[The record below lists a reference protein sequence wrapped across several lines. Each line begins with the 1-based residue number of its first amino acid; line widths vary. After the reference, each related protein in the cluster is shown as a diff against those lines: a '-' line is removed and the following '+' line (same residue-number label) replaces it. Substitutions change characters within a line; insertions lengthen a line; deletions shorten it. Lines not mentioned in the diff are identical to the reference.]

1 MRGRD
6 QRKLLEILRVI
17 AEAKR
22 PVGARTISDMLSRRG
37 YNLGERAIR
46 YNLRILDELGFTR
59 RHGYSGRLAT
69 PLGLKELRDALIHE
83 RIGFV
88 NTLIEYYMMRTT
100 FDLSKGDLVANISLL
115 SRDDLDRALDV
126 MEMVAESG
134 YSGDLVRLR
143 CGENYECVEIGT
155 VCSITLDGLLLKA
168 GVPVNTTFA
177 GVLEIRNGEPCRFSD
192 LIAYAGTSIDPMR
205 AFMARR
211 IARVM
216 GAVRSGSGKV
226 LANVREVPVS
236 ALEETMRILESARPI
251 IGRIVVGD
259 PGDDVLGCPVAPG
272 RVGIAICAGVNAPVA
287 VAECGIHIL
296 TSPIS
301 ALIPYE
307 EMSRIRFYKG

>member
-22 PVGARTISDMLSRRG
+22 PVGARTISDMLSSRG

-46 YNLRILDELGFTR
+46 YNLRILDELGFTK
-59 RHGYSGRLAT
+59 RHGYSGRIAT
-69 PLGLKELRDALIHE
+69 PLGIKELRDALIHE

-88 NTLIEYYMMRTT
+88 NTLIEEYMLRTT
-100 FDLSKGDLVANISLL
+100 FDLSRGDLVANISTME
-115 SRDDLDRALDV
+115 RKDLERALEV
-126 MEMVAESG
+126 MDMVAESG
-134 YSGDLVRLR
+134 YSGDLVRVR
-143 CGENYECVEIGT
+143 CGDECVEIGT
-155 VCSITLDGLLLKA
+155 VCSITADGLLLRA

-177 GVLEIRNGEPCRFSD
+177 GVLEIKGGEPCRFSE

-216 GAVRSGSGKV
+216 DAVRSGSGKV

-236 ALEETMRILESARPI
+236 ALDDAMRILERARAI
-251 IGRIVVGD
+251 VGRIVVG
-259 PGDDVLGCPVAPG
+259 PSGENVLGCPVAPG

-287 VAECGIHIL
+287 VAECGIRIR

-301 ALIPYE
+301 ALIPRS

>member
-22 PVGARTISDMLSRRG
+22 PVGARTISDMLSSRG

-46 YNLRILDELGFTR
+46 YNLRILDELGFTK
-59 RHGYSGRLAT
+59 RHGYSGRIAT
-69 PLGLKELRDALIHE
+69 PLGIKELRDALIHE

-88 NTLIEYYMMRTT
+88 NTLIEEYMLRTT
-100 FDLSKGDLVANISLL
+100 FDLSRGDLVANISTME
-115 SRDDLDRALDV
+115 RKDLERALEV
-126 MEMVAESG
+126 MDMVAESG
-134 YSGDLVRLR
+134 YSGDLVRVR
-143 CGENYECVEIGT
+143 CGDECVEIGT
-155 VCSITLDGLLLKA
+155 VCSITVDGLLLRA

-177 GVLEIRNGEPCRFSD
+177 GVLEIKGGEPCRFSE

-216 GAVRSGSGKV
+216 DAVRSGSGKV

-236 ALEETMRILESARPI
+236 ALDDAMRILERARAI
-251 IGRIVVGD
+251 VGRIVVG
-259 PGDDVLGCPVAPG
+259 PSGENVLGCPVAPG

-287 VAECGIHIL
+287 VAECGIRIR

-301 ALIPYE
+301 ALIPRS

>member
-22 PVGARTISDMLSRRG
+22 PVGARTISDMLSSRG
-37 YNLGERAIR
+37 YNLGERAVR
-46 YNLRILDELGFTR
+46 YNLRILDEMGFTR
-59 RHGYSGRLAT
+59 RHGYSGRVAT
-69 PLGLKELRDALIHE
+69 SLGLKELRDALIHE

-88 NTLIEYYMMRTT
+88 NTLIEEYMLRTT
-100 FDLSKGDLVANISLL
+100 FDFASGDLVANISLID
-115 SRDDLDRALDV
+115 RNDLERALEI

-134 YSGDLVRLR
+134 YSGDLVRVHHKDD
-143 CGENYECVEIGT
+143 CAEIGT
-155 VCSITLDGLLLKA
+155 VCSITVDGLLLKT
-168 GVPVNTTFA
+168 GIPVNTTFA
-177 GVLEIRNGEPCRFSD
+177 GVLDIRNGEPCRFSE

-211 IARVM
+211 ITSVM
-216 GAVRSGSGKV
+216 DAVRSGSGKV

-236 ALEETMRILESARPI
+236 ALEDVMRVLDRARSI
-251 IGRIVVGD
+251 VGRIAVGA

-287 VAECGIHIL
+287 VAECGIRIR
-296 TSPIS
+296 TCPIS
-301 ALIPYE
+301 TLIPCG
-307 EMSRIRFYKG
+307 EMSRIRFYKS

>member
-17 AEAKR
+17 AESKR
-22 PVGARTISDMLSRRG
+22 PVGARTISDVLSSRG
-37 YNLGERAIR
+37 YSLGERAIR

-59 RHGYSGRLAT
+59 RHGYSGRIAT

-88 NTLIEYYMMRTT
+88 NTLIEEYMLRTT
-100 FDLSKGDLVANISLL
+100 FDFSRGDLVANISIVEPE
-115 SRDDLDRALDV
+115 DVERALEV

-134 YSGDLVRLR
+134 YSGDLVRVNR
-143 CGENYECVEIGT
+143 RDECAEIGT
-155 VCSITLDGLLLKA
+155 VCSITVDGLLLKA

-177 GVLEIRNGEPCRFSD
+177 GVLEIRSGEPCRFSD

-216 GAVRSGSGKV
+216 DAVRTGSGKV

-236 ALEETMRILESARPI
+236 ALEDAARILERARSI
-251 IGRIVVGD
+251 VGRIVVGD

-272 RVGIAICAGVNAPVA
+272 RIGIAICAGVNAPVA
-287 VAECGIHIL
+287 VSECGVRIR

-301 ALIPYE
+301 ALIPCE

>member
-22 PVGARTISDMLSRRG
+22 PVGARTISDMLSSRG

-59 RHGYSGRLAT
+59 RYGYSGRVAT
-69 PLGLKELRDALIHE
+69 PLGIKELRDALIHE

-88 NTLIEYYMMRTT
+88 NTLIEEYMLRTT
-100 FDLSKGDLVANISLL
+100 FDLSRGDLVANISTVD
-115 SRDDLDRALDV
+115 REDLDRALDI

-134 YSGDLVRLR
+134 YSGDLVRVR
-143 CGENYECVEIGT
+143 EEGERAEIGT
-155 VCSITLDGLLLKA
+155 VCSITVDGLLLRA

-177 GVLEIRNGEPCRFSD
+177 GVLEIRNGEPHRFSD

-211 IARVM
+211 MAGVM
-216 GAVRSGSGKV
+216 EAVRSGSGRI

-236 ALEETMRILESARPI
+236 ALEDAIRVLERARPI
-251 IGRIVVGD
+251 VGRIVVGA
-259 PGDDVLGCPVAPG
+259 PGEDVLGCPVAPG
-272 RVGIAICAGVNAPVA
+272 RAGIAICAGVNAPVA
-287 VAECGIHIL
+287 VAECGIRIR
-296 TSPIS
+296 TCPIS
-301 ALIPYE
+301 TLIPCG
-307 EMSRIRFYKG
+307 EMSRIRFYKS